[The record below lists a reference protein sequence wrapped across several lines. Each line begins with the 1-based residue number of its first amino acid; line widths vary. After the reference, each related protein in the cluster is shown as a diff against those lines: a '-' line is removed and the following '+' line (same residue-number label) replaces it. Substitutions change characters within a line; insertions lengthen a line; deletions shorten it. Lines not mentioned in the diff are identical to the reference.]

1 MEKQNLKINEI
12 YSTLIGEGGYAGMPC
27 VIVRLSGCNLRCSYC
42 DTKHAYENGIEMTV
56 EQVMRSI
63 NKFRIAPVLITGGEP
78 LLQTLAIDLMERLVE
93 QDNIVLLETNGS
105 LPVKDVQGEVLT
117 IMDIKCPSSGESAKN
132 LFENIDFLTERDSI
146 KFVLSDRG
154 DYDWAIDVIDEEGLE
169 GYCHI
174 LMSPVYGKL
183 NPRDLA
189 QWMIDDGLIA
199 KMSLQLHKIIWDPDE
214 RGR

>member
-1 MEKQNLKINEI
+1 MAGQMVDSYGRKVTGIRIALTPRCNLKCIYCHHEGELLPGGEI
-12 YSTLIGEGGYAGMPC
+12 PGDMVVSIAKAAAELG
-27 VIVRLSGCNLRCSYC
+27 
-42 DTKHAYENGIEMTV
+42 
-56 EQVMRSI
+56 MRSV
-63 NKFRIAPVLITGGEP
+63 KLTGGEP
-78 LLQTLAIDLMERLVE
+78 LLQSQVIELMESLIE

-117 IMDIKCPSSGESAKN
+117 IMDIKCPSSGESEKN
-132 LFENIDFLTERDSI
+132 LYENIDFLTERDDI
-146 KFVLSDRG
+146 KFVLADRE
-154 DYDWAIDVIDEEGLE
+154 DYDWALGVIDEEGLE

-199 KMSLQLHKIIWDPDE
+199 RMSLQLHKIIWDPDE

>member
-1 MEKQNLKINEI
+1 MDNKCLKINEI
-12 YSTLIGEGGYAGMPC
+12 YSTLIGEGSYAGLPC

-42 DTKHAYENGIEMTV
+42 DTKHAYDNGIEMTV
-56 EQVMRSI
+56 GQVMRAV

-78 LLQTLAIDLMERLVE
+78 LLQSQVIELMESLIE

-117 IMDIKCPSSGESAKN
+117 IMDIKCPSSGESEKN
-132 LFENIDFLTERDSI
+132 LYENMDFLTERDNI
-146 KFVLSDRG
+146 KFVLADRE
-154 DYDWAIDVIDEEGLE
+154 DYDWALDVIDEEGLE

-199 KMSLQLHKIIWDPDE
+199 RMSLQLHKIIWDPDE